1 MPEFLEGMPDRRD
14 FQTDTL
20 LDKPRDYMTSHPWI
34 SFQLNIKHA
43 RWEFWNHIGEA
54 HSKCRHLART
64 PLPPAM
70 ARELERVYLAKGA
83 RASAAIEGN
92 SLNEEQAVAAV
103 EGKLEVPESQEYLKQ
118 ELDNVIKALADIEN
132 EVHQTGG
139 FNISPDSLRA
149 LNRKVLDSLELE
161 DHVVPGE
168 FRTQGII
175 VGTVYRGAPAQDC
188 DFLVQALCDWLNGTD
203 FKRDGGDHAK
213 DFLFAMLKAVVAH
226 VYIAWIHPFGDG
238 NGRTARLVE
247 FGILAAAGVPSVAAH
262 LLSNHYNETRTSY
275 YRQLEDASKSGGDLN
290 PLFAYAANGFVEQLQ
305 KQLNSV
311 HEWIL
316 QATWTNHV
324 HTLFTGA
331 TATAKRQRDL
341 ILALPSDDFVPRAKL
356 TSLTPG
362 LAEAY
367 ATKKSKT
374 VTRDLNALTQMGLIE
389 RGSKGIRARREIMLS
404 FMPRVAPGTE
414 NDRDDLFPAVA

>member
-1 MPEFLEGMPDRRD
+1 MDN
-14 FQTDTL
+14 
-20 LDKPRDYMTSHPWI
+20 PRDYLGSHPWI
-34 SFQLNIKHA
+34 TFKLDLERAS
-43 RWEFWNHIGEA
+43 WEFWNQIGEA

-64 PLPPAM
+64 PLSPAM
-70 ARELERVYLAKGA
+70 ARDMEQVYLAKGA

-118 ELDNVIKALADIEN
+118 ELENVVAALAAIER
-132 EVHQTGG
+132 EVHETGS
-139 FNISPDSLRA
+139 FNLSPERLCD
-149 LNRKVLDSLELE
+149 LNRKVLDGLELE

-168 FRTQGII
+168 FRTQGIV
-175 VGTVYRGAPAQDC
+175 VGAVYKGAPAQDC
-188 DFLVQALCDWLNGTD
+188 DYLAQAMCDWLNGPN
-203 FKRDGGDHAK
+203 FSRDGGDHAK
-213 DFLFAMLKAVVAH
+213 DFLFAVLKAVVAH

-262 LLSNHYNETRTSY
+262 LLSNHYNQTRTNY
-275 YRQLEDASKSGGDLN
+275 YRQLEHASKSGGDLI
-290 PLFAYAANGFVEQLQ
+290 PLLAYAAKGFVDQLQ
-305 KQLNSV
+305 QQLDLV
-311 HEWIL
+311 HDWIL
-316 QATWTNHV
+316 QATWTNYV
-324 HTLFTGA
+324 HSLFTGA

-341 ILALPSDDFVPRAKL
+341 VLALPSNDFVRRADL
-356 TSLTPG
+356 TALTPS

-374 VTRDLNALTQMGLIE
+374 VTRDLNTLEQMGLIE
-389 RGSKGIRARREIMLS
+389 RKPTGIRARREIMLS

-414 NDRDDLFPAVA
+414 NDRDDLFPAIA

>member
-1 MPEFLEGMPDRRD
+1 M
-14 FQTDTL
+14 
-20 LDKPRDYMTSHPWI
+20 DKPRDYQWSHPWI
-34 SFQLNIKHA
+34 TFKLDLERA
-43 RWEFWNHIGEA
+43 PGELWNQIGEA

-64 PLPPAM
+64 PLSPSM
-70 ARELERVYLAKGA
+70 ARDMERVYLAKGA
-83 RASAAIEGN
+83 QASAAIEGN

-118 ELDNVIKALADIEN
+118 ELENVVAALAEIER
-132 EVHQTGG
+132 EVHKTGS
-139 FNISPDSLRA
+139 FDLSPQSLRD
-149 LNRKVLDSLELE
+149 LNRKVLDGLETE

-168 FRTQGII
+168 FRTQGIV

-188 DFLVQALCDWLNGTD
+188 DYLVQAMCDWLNGPT
-203 FKRDGGDHAK
+203 FSRDGGDHAK
-213 DFLFAMLKAVVAH
+213 DFLFAVLKAIVAH

-262 LLSNHYNETRTSY
+262 LLSNHYNQTRTNY
-275 YRQLEDASKSGGDLN
+275 YRQLEHASKSGGDLI
-290 PLFAYAANGFVEQLQ
+290 PLLTYASKGFVDQLQ
-305 KQLNSV
+305 QQLDLV
-311 HEWIL
+311 HEWIH

-324 HTLFTGA
+324 HSLFTGA

-341 ILALPSDDFVPRAKL
+341 VLALPSDDFVRRADL
-356 TSLTPG
+356 TALTPS

-374 VTRDLNALTQMGLIE
+374 LTRDLNTLEQMRLIE
-389 RGSKGIRARREIMLS
+389 RKPNGVRARREIMLS

-414 NDRDDLFPAVA
+414 NDRDDLFPAIA

>member
-1 MPEFLEGMPDRRD
+1 MAQDMEG
-14 FQTDTL
+14 
-20 LDKPRDYMTSHPWI
+20 
-34 SFQLNIKHA
+34 
-43 RWEFWNHIGEA
+43 
-54 HSKCRHLART
+54 
-64 PLPPAM
+64 
-70 ARELERVYLAKGA
+70 VYLAKGA
-83 RASAAIEGN
+83 LASAAIEGN

-118 ELDNVIKALADIEN
+118 ELENVVAALADIEN
-132 EVHQTGG
+132 EIHETGN
-139 FNISPDSLRA
+139 FELSSTSLRD
-149 LNRKVLDSLELE
+149 LNRKVLNGLELE

-168 FRTQGII
+168 FRTEGIV

-188 DFLVQALCDWLNGTD
+188 DYLVEAMCDWLNGPN
-203 FKRDGGDHAK
+203 FSRDGGDHAK
-213 DFLFAMLKAVVAH
+213 DFLFAVLKAVVAH

-262 LLSNHYNETRTSY
+262 LLSNHYNQTRTNY
-275 YRQLEDASKSGGDLN
+275 YRQLEHASKSGGDLL
-290 PLFAYAANGFVEQLQ
+290 PLLAYSAKGFVEQLQ
-305 KQLNSV
+305 QQLNSV

-316 QATWTNHV
+316 QATWTNYV
-324 HTLFTGA
+324 HSLFTGP

-341 ILALPSDDFVPRAKL
+341 VLALPSDDFIRRANL
-356 TSLTPG
+356 TTLSPS

-374 VTRDLNALTQMGLIE
+374 VTRDLNALEQRGLIE
-389 RGSKGIRARREIMLS
+389 RKPNGIRARREIMLS

-414 NDRDDLFPAVA
+414 NDRDDLFPAIA

>member
-1 MPEFLEGMPDRRD
+1 
-14 FQTDTL
+14 
-20 LDKPRDYMTSHPWI
+20 MTSHPWI
-34 SFQLNIKHA
+34 SFQLDLKHA
-43 RWEFWNHIGEA
+43 SWELWNHIGEA

-64 PLPPAM
+64 PLAPSM
-70 ARELERVYLAKGA
+70 AQDMERVYLAKGA

-103 EGKLEVPESQEYLKQ
+103 EKKLEVPESQEYLKQ
-118 ELDNVIKALADIEN
+118 ELDNVIDALAAIER
-132 EVHQTGG
+132 EVHQTGS
-139 FNISPDSLRA
+139 FDLSAESLRE
-149 LNRKVLDSLELE
+149 LNRKVLDGLELE

-188 DFLVQALCDWLNGTD
+188 DYLVQAMCDWLNGPD
-203 FKRDGGDHAK
+203 FSRDGGDHAK
-213 DFLFAMLKAVVAH
+213 DFLSAVLKAVVAH

-262 LLSNHYNETRTSY
+262 LLSNHYNETRTNY
-275 YRQLEDASKSGGDLN
+275 YRQLENASKSGGDLN
-290 PLFAYAANGFVEQLQ
+290 PLLAYAAKGFVDQLQ
-305 KQLNSV
+305 QQLNSV
-311 HEWIL
+311 HDWIL

-324 HTLFTGA
+324 HSLFTDP

-341 ILALPSDDFVPRAKL
+341 VLALPSDDFIPRAKL
-356 TSLTPG
+356 TVLTPG

-374 VTRDLNALTQMGLIE
+374 VTRDLNALAQMGLIE
-389 RGSKGIRARREIMLS
+389 RSPNGIRARREIMLS

>member
-1 MPEFLEGMPDRRD
+1 M
-14 FQTDTL
+14 
-20 LDKPRDYMTSHPWI
+20 DKPRDYMASHPWI
-34 SFQLNIKHA
+34 SFRLDLKHA
-43 RWEFWNHIGEA
+43 SWEFWNHVGEA

-70 ARELERVYLAKGA
+70 AHEMEQVYLAKGA
-83 RASAAIEGN
+83 WASAAIEGN

-118 ELDNVIKALADIEN
+118 ELDNVIDALARIES
-132 EVHQTGG
+132 EVHRTGR
-139 FNISPDSLRA
+139 FDISPESLRE
-149 LNRKVLDSLELE
+149 LNRKVLEGLDLE
-161 DHVVPGE
+161 DHVTPGG

-188 DFLVQALCDWLNGTD
+188 DYLVQAMCDWLNGPD
-203 FKRDGGDHAK
+203 FAPDGGDHAK
-213 DFLFAMLKAVVAH
+213 GFLWAMLRAIVAH

-262 LLSNHYNETRTSY
+262 LLSNHYNETRANY
-275 YRQLEDASKSGGDLN
+275 YRQLESASKSGGDLN
-290 PLFAYAANGFVEQLQ
+290 PLFAYAAKGFVDQLQ
-305 KQLNSV
+305 QQLNSV
-311 HEWIL
+311 HDWIL
-316 QATWTNHV
+316 QATWTNYV
-324 HTLFTGA
+324 HSLFSDP
-331 TATAKRQRDL
+331 TALAKRQRDL
-341 ILALPSDDFVPRAKL
+341 VLALASDSFIPKAKL

-362 LAEAY
+362 VAEAY

-374 VTRDLNALTQMGLIE
+374 VTRDLNALAQMGLIE
-389 RGSKGIRARREIMLS
+389 RNPEGIRARREIMLS
-404 FMPRVAPGTE
+404 FMPRVAPGSE